1 MFLSL
6 LFFEPS
12 HNSVCKE
19 KLILFTDQGYDGSDD
34 ARDINRGLRQ
44 LPSRSAHRSLHNTST
59 RRRGSSSVRRGSV
72 RAAKDVEVINIEDYA
87 DEMGEDEMVDPK
99 EINQPMS
106 AKRRYK

>member
-6 LFFEPS
+6 LLFEPNHDS
-12 HNSVCKE
+12 ICKE
-19 KLILFTDQGYDGSDD
+19 KLILFTDQEYDGSDD
-34 ARDINRGLRQ
+34 ERDINRGLRQ

-87 DEMGEDEMVDPK
+87 DGEDEMVDPK